1 MKKISYWGKNNK
13 PYARFLIIISFLFLT
28 ALGILTGTLLSESGV
43 QISTYTLLILISIYI
58 ISITL
63 YPYLEKK
70 RSGKKPAREYTRHKT
85 FDFILAS
92 TGFCMIICMSN
103 QPNYLF
109 QNSASLFATELI
121 NETTPGDSSLK
132 TYKSISA
139 FAGSMKDASGKSLSW
154 KAKKKLLK
162 IQVKEIQ
169 KSKDMSGAAKA
180 GLIILSVII
189 ALGLLALVAALSCEL
204 SCSGSGGAAALVGI
218 GGTALIIFL
227 LVITIRAIY
236 GNKRRKRK
244 ELIRKEEMKE
254 QGN

>member
-1 MKKISYWGKNNK
+1 MKKLSYWGKNNK

-43 QISTYTLLILISIYI
+43 QISTYALLTLISIYI
-58 ISITL
+58 FSISL

-70 RSGKKPAREYTRHKT
+70 RSGKKPEREYTRRKT

-92 TGFCMIICMSN
+92 TGFCMIVCMGN
-103 QPNYLF
+103 QPNFLF
-109 QNSASLFATELI
+109 QNSASLFATELR

-162 IQVKEIQ
+162 VQVKEIK
-169 KSKDMSGAAKA
+169 KSDELSGAAKTV
-180 GLIILSVII
+180 LIVLSVIV
-189 ALGLLALVAALSCEL
+189 ALGLLMLVAALSCEL

-218 GGTALIIFL
+218 GGAALIIFL
-227 LVITIRAIY
+227 LIIAIRAIN
-236 GNKRRKRK
+236 GNKRRKEK
-244 ELIRKEEMKE
+244 
-254 QGN
+254 N